1 MLRIFETHNDGKR
14 EVLPEEGVFNV
25 LELGLYELHYLPNE
39 IKPIQASVEGTP
51 IPSAYLRME
60 DNTFIFA
67 ENRYFEDFFG
77 GITLLIDGNTFAINV
92 RIGKLKL
99 SEIEDLFAYLWRK
112 EERFLDAFYAK
123 NSNIEVRQ
131 KQSEITQ
138 ITNFFSFVNTF
149 VSVLEKLLPY
159 FEKQPHFVLRKK
171 NTMLPFNSNKMSPNA
186 IQWIL
191 NNLDEIQFDESYK
204 GHYKA
209 IQIKDRYGLIDN
221 ISTEVETKDFNT
233 YENQVIMG
241 AFFIIIKRLKALKRD
256 IEIKSNIRN
265 TSFDADK
272 YVDFKDLRRL
282 PFIRLL
288 DEAMAVERKVRVL
301 ERRYSSIFANVSP
314 KIEKPVLT
322 SIFSQKPH
330 YKRAYELI
338 KNVGNYKSVAI
349 GQSKLLNISKL
360 SKLYELYNLFQIID
374 TIKASLKL
382 SLFRVD
388 NVWKK
393 EEPVIEKMAFTNDDF
408 EVNLYYDHKY
418 YGEGV
423 GYNDTLLRRIDKDK
437 DDFYQPDFIIEII
450 NKEQHK
456 HKYYLFDAK
465 YSILKNVRTIHLPS
479 LEKKY
484 LVRTGIYGSRNR
496 KISGLYA
503 LFPDTQGEKVVEHP
517 YYEPNIGLIA
527 SKPMVEEE
535 LRVCIHNILRENLH
549 LEFVQMK

>member
-191 NNLDEIQFDESYK
+191 NNLDEIQFDES
-204 GHYKA
+204 
-209 IQIKDRYGLIDN
+209 
-221 ISTEVETKDFNT
+221 
-233 YENQVIMG
+233 
-241 AFFIIIKRLKALKRD
+241 
-256 IEIKSNIRN
+256 
-265 TSFDADK
+265 
-272 YVDFKDLRRL
+272 
-282 PFIRLL
+282 
-288 DEAMAVERKVRVL
+288 
-301 ERRYSSIFANVSP
+301 
-314 KIEKPVLT
+314 
-322 SIFSQKPH
+322 
-330 YKRAYELI
+330 
-338 KNVGNYKSVAI
+338 
-349 GQSKLLNISKL
+349 
-360 SKLYELYNLFQIID
+360 
-374 TIKASLKL
+374 
-382 SLFRVD
+382 
-388 NVWKK
+388 
-393 EEPVIEKMAFTNDDF
+393 
-408 EVNLYYDHKY
+408 
-418 YGEGV
+418 
-423 GYNDTLLRRIDKDK
+423 
-437 DDFYQPDFIIEII
+437 
-450 NKEQHK
+450 
-456 HKYYLFDAK
+456 
-465 YSILKNVRTIHLPS
+465 
-479 LEKKY
+479 
-484 LVRTGIYGSRNR
+484 
-496 KISGLYA
+496 
-503 LFPDTQGEKVVEHP
+503 
-517 YYEPNIGLIA
+517 
-527 SKPMVEEE
+527 
-535 LRVCIHNILRENLH
+535 
-549 LEFVQMK
+549 